1 MRHSK
6 FLVVGF
12 LVVSLFSI
20 PSFNYDLS
28 LRRIQTVD
36 VQTQTEAL
44 SYIPATILTA
54 TQTLNRPVKIV
65 LDLTGHSE
73 DGTILQ
79 NCDALLRM
87 LSGNPNIE
95 VARIYGITPQELF
108 QHLQSNVAHNNWRGM
123 ELVVE
128 NDDVLGAGC
137 VEFNGVRINV
147 DGRSLS
153 SMANFGSIAEHDA
166 AILFSGQTPLQL
178 YSYGQNPS
186 RCIQYSDL
194 VLSSNMAADTKREH
208 YSRGNYLDDRLV
220 QSSPEMSGL
229 ALALETLRDSGLDV
243 EGIRGA
249 RVIDNEGAN
258 DISLEGQRPLLS
270 EVLGERLGGD
280 FSSLMGNTALD
291 YVHAAVEN
299 GGSELAIEV
308 RLGDGVTKDDL
319 DAAFRAAAEA
329 SEGAIA
335 FADPSDVIAS
345 GYFIDVDSGHRFVG
359 PSFVYSSRDTT
370 VKNGVAVIHGW
381 TSDYSV
387 ARTVIDELMQI
398 GASLEQPADP
408 IEPQHSIPAVVRE
421 DAKTPCLEEPI
432 RVGIYGAG
440 GRIGT
445 AALASMIGD
454 PNFNPVVIAGV
465 RNVEEFVNMLRQDT
479 ARGHIYAD
487 IQGVRRDGQQFLI
500 INGKEIPCI
509 GRAGSLSELP
519 WGEYNVDFAI
529 DATGNFKSREQL
541 EGHLDAEAANVGL
554 TVAPGNPAKDNIPQI
569 VPGVNGEI
577 LLQLASGEILSFATC
592 TTNNITTALSVVQR
606 LLAEHGIDVPQAVT
620 IETDHAI
627 TKTQNALD
635 GQMTKPTD
643 NIENAL
649 KNAERGAASTAN
661 ILITSTGAAKAAPFV
676 ITAWPS
682 SVYASAVAARVGNI
696 DGSVTTARI
705 YLEEDCPFTTE
716 ELQEAFRAASEGY
729 LDGILQYHDS
739 ETPFDSRAILM
750 NDHTSIV
757 EGAHTQV
764 NVDTIEIRTWYDNEW
779 GYTQQ
784 VMRAMIMFQLAIDNP
799 NLSSEEL
806 LELSNRLN
814 RP

>member
-1 MRHSK
+1 MRPVK
-6 FLVVGF
+6 FLVA
-12 LVVSLFSI
+12 SLFVAISVFSI
-20 PSFNYDLS
+20 SSSNYDLG
-28 LRRIQTVD
+28 LRRTQTVD
-36 VQTQTEAL
+36 IHTQTEAL
-44 SYIPATILTA
+44 SYIPPTVLTA

-65 LDLTGHSE
+65 FDLTHYGYGSDE
-73 DGTILQ
+73 VVLQ
-79 NCDALLRM
+79 RCDALLRM
-87 LSGNPNIE
+87 LSGDPNIE
-95 VARIYGITPQELF
+95 VMGIYGTTPQEIF

-123 ELVVE
+123 ELA
-128 NDDVLGAGC
+128 AGDTY
-137 VEFNGVRINV
+137 VEFNGVKINV
-147 DGRSLS
+147 VNQKLEDVAS
-153 SMANFGSIAEHDA
+153 SHQLPEHDV
-166 AILFSGQTPLQL
+166 AILFSDDNYVFNDGIAISIS
-178 YSYGQNPS
+178 YSERNT
-186 RCIQYSDL
+186 
-194 VLSSNMAADTKREH
+194 M
-208 YSRGNYLDDRLV
+208 DDYFV

-229 ALALETLRDSGLDV
+229 ALALEVLRDSGLDI

-258 DISLEGQRPLLS
+258 DISLEGQRQLLS

-280 FSSLMGNTALD
+280 FSSLMGNTVLD

-308 RLGDGVTKDDL
+308 RLGDGVTKEDL
-319 DAAFRAAAEA
+319 DAAFRVAAEA
-329 SEGAIA
+329 SDGAIA
-335 FADPSDVIAS
+335 FADPSDIIAS

-387 ARTVIDELMQI
+387 ARTVIDKLMQI
-398 GASLEQPADP
+398 GASLEQPADA
-408 IEPQHSIPAVVRE
+408 IESQYSIPAVVRE
-421 DAKTPCLEEPI
+421 DAKTQCLEDPI
-432 RVGIYGAG
+432 RVGIYGGG

-487 IQGVRRDGQQFLI
+487 IQGVRRDDQQFLI

-509 GRAGSLSELP
+509 GRAGSLAELP

-529 DATGNFKSREQL
+529 DATGKFKSRAEL
-541 EGHLDAEAANVGL
+541 EGHLKAEAANVGL
-554 TVAPGNPAKDNIPQI
+554 TVAPGNPEKDNIPQI

-577 LLQLASGEILSFATC
+577 LLQLVNGEILSFATC

-606 LLAEHGIDVPQAVT
+606 LLAEYGVDVPQAVT

-643 NIENAL
+643 DLIKAL

-661 ILITSTGAAKAAPFV
+661 ILITSTGAAKAAPYV

-705 YLEEDCPFTTE
+705 YLKEDCPFTTE

-757 EGAHTQV
+757 ESAHTQV

-784 VMRAMIMFQLAIDNP
+784 VMRAMIMFQLAVDNP

-806 LELSNRLN
+806 LERSNRLN